1 MVASIIPNLI
11 APDLVSTQAIDN
23 RVGMVNILQFAY
35 GSDKGQVKNGQVFA
49 SALGY
54 THMDSSYTS
63 SSIDGEVLAAVDG
76 EYRLAFTPVTEGS
89 LRVVKADGSKVDAVL
104 EDRLTG
110 VISGVE
116 DGDIAYYAYDNETVP
131 VQSPQLK
138 MDIKSLPIVA
148 QSRKLSAI
156 WAFDASYE
164 LSKEYG
170 SSMQDLLTTQA
181 TAEIAAE
188 IDNEITMDL
197 YRAANAGPEIAWS
210 RIQPTGVSVSE
221 HYDSFYAKVIEGSN
235 AIFGATQRARANFL
249 VGGLGVDSVLKVM
262 RNFEASEDTSAVGP
276 HYTGTLGGTI
286 KCYVNPNFG
295 PNEFVLGYKG
305 PSMIDAG
312 YIYAPYMP
320 VLTTGMVSLADFS
333 MQQGWAT
340 MYGKKIV
347 NPRLYIKGRI
357 DG

>member
-1 MVASIIPNLI
+1 
-11 APDLVSTQAIDN
+11 
-23 RVGMVNILQFAY
+23 MVNILQFAY

-181 TAEIAAE
+181 TAKNILAA
-188 IDNEITMDL
+188 
-197 YRAANAGPEIAWS
+197 
-210 RIQPTGVSVSE
+210 
-221 HYDSFYAKVIEGSN
+221 
-235 AIFGATQRARANFL
+235 
-249 VGGLGVDSVLKVM
+249 
-262 RNFEASEDTSAVGP
+262 
-276 HYTGTLGGTI
+276 
-286 KCYVNPNFG
+286 
-295 PNEFVLGYKG
+295 
-305 PSMIDAG
+305 
-312 YIYAPYMP
+312 
-320 VLTTGMVSLADFS
+320 
-333 MQQGWAT
+333 
-340 MYGKKIV
+340 
-347 NPRLYIKGRI
+347 
-357 DG
+357 